1 MGSKERGSGKARHGS
16 EPLGAADDCR
26 QLCHSP
32 LLACVPVS
40 VFVSLGHKLVGPTD
54 RNVAAVSISLG

>member
-1 MGSKERGSGKARHGS
+1 MESKERGSGKARDRS

-32 LLACVPVS
+32 VLACVPVS
-40 VFVSLGHKLVGPTD
+40 VFVSLGHKTGGTYRQECSSCVH
-54 RNVAAVSISLG
+54 